1 MLAEWCTPISPS
13 VGLTRRSSFWGG
25 GERNHFWVGGSGQ
38 PMEKDST
45 WRIPGGFFQL
55 EAPIIPSMHCF
66 LTDRIETPLG
76 PMVLVARDGVIL
88 VLEFED
94 KGDRVERAFKAR
106 VGDVELQP
114 ASNPFGPSDRIRAYF
129 AGELSAIENLL
140 THGGG
145 TVFEEKVWAELK
157 RIPCGT
163 TVSYGS
169 IARKLGDIQHS
180 RAVGTANGKNP
191 IAIVVPCHRVIGADG
206 SMTGYGGGIT
216 RKEWLLRHEGAL
228 LV

>member
-1 MLAEWCTPISPS
+1 
-13 VGLTRRSSFWGG
+13 
-25 GERNHFWVGGSGQ
+25 
-38 PMEKDST
+38 
-45 WRIPGGFFQL
+45 
-55 EAPIIPSMHCF
+55 MHCF